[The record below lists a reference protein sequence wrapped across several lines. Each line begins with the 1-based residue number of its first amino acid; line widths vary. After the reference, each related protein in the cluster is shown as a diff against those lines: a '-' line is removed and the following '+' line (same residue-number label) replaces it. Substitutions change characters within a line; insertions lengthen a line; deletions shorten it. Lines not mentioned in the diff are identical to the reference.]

1 MSSHF
6 RSESS
11 GLLSRSGFTLIE
23 VMISMVLLA
32 FISLAIYQATT
43 SSFRLRERLLGGGDF
58 QNAIRLSLGILDR
71 DFAAIYSPILMLPS
85 AQATSNTTNASGSTT
100 GSTEEA
106 ESSAL
111 RAAEEL
117 AAGELSRSTK
127 FWGGAVELTGLRP
140 TRFQG
145 NGQSMSFVSASHI
158 RIYKEAPE
166 TELTAITYKLEDDR
180 MPGAIEGTQ
189 VLMRTADPA
198 IFSIDLGE
206 RESKTARTFP
216 LIRGVSKLEFKYWN
230 PDKKDWSRSWDTE
243 SNDTKNLYPTMLQ
256 ITLEV
261 KGPQNLLYEGKWTLK
276 MEMPLR
282 GLSSTF

>member
-1 MSSHF
+1 M
-6 RSESS
+6 
-11 GLLSRSGFTLIE
+11 E

-71 DFAAIYSPILMLPS
+71 DFAAVYSPLLMLSSTRLNPNS
-85 AQATSNTTNASGSTT
+85 STGGSSPDSG
-100 GSTEEA
+100 EDQMRND
-106 ESSAL
+106 L
-111 RAAEEL
+111 RISEEL
-117 AAGELSRSTK
+117 SSGELSRSTR
-127 FWGGAVELTGLRP
+127 FWGGAIELTGLRP

-145 NGQSMSFVSASHI
+145 TAQSMSFISASHI

-166 TELTAITYKLEDDR
+166 TELTAITYALDFDK
-180 MPGAIEGTQ
+180 MPGALEGTQ
-189 VLMRTADPA
+189 VLMRTSDPA
-198 IFSIDLGE
+198 IFSVDLGE
-206 RESKTARTFP
+206 RESKSARTFP
-216 LIRGVSKLEFKYWN
+216 LIRGVSKLEFKYWH
-230 PDKKDWSRSWDTE
+230 PEKKEWMRSWDTE
-243 SNDTKNLYPTMLQ
+243 SNDTKNVYPSMLL

-261 KGPQNLLYEGKWTLK
+261 KGAQDRLYEGKWTLK